1 MKHFNAFILFLIF
14 SNCFSQTIDF
24 KEYDNFLKKHVSTK
38 GVVDYD
44 KVLKNIKDLENITK
58 MFSKISPNDS
68 WTESEYK
75 AFWINLYN
83 ANIIKLL
90 AENYPIKSINY
101 ITGAFKNKT
110 IDFDGVKISLDFIE
124 HDVIRSLGDPRV
136 HFALYSTANSS
147 PVLKKTAYNSDSV
160 EKDLGIATS
169 NFLHDTNKNKITITV
184 SRLSP
189 VFKWYAED
197 FGNKEKLRKFINT
210 HMNRAVITD
219 KTVISYLEYDWNLHR
234 K

>member
-1 MKHFNAFILFLIF
+1 MKYFNTFILLLTFL
-14 SNCFSQTIDF
+14 NCFSQTIDF
-24 KEYDNFLKKHVSTK
+24 KDYDNFLKKHVSNK
-38 GVVDYD
+38 GVVNYD
-44 KVLKNIKDLENITK
+44 KVLKDIKDLENITK
-58 MFSKISPNDS
+58 MFSKISPNDGWS
-68 WTESEYK
+68 ESEYK

-83 ANIIKLL
+83 ANIIKML

-101 ITGAFKNKT
+101 ITDAFKNKT
-110 IDFDGVKISLDFIE
+110 IDFNGIKISLDFIE
-124 HDVIRSLGDPRV
+124 HKVIRQLDDPRV

-147 PVLKKTAYNSDSV
+147 PVLKRTAYNAETV

-169 NFLHDTNKNKITITV
+169 TFLHDTTKNKITPTV

-189 VFKWYAED
+189 VFKWYADD
-197 FGNKEKLRKFINT
+197 FGSKEELRKFINI
-210 HMNRAVITD
+210 HMNRAIITE